1 MINFIEKIS
10 DYFKRKDHADMAIHA
25 WKSAHEESYADFCKR
40 MDAVG
45 KGNLSVLMDIYQMMR
60 DCTPSEAL
68 MLYNWLSDF
77 MNGKDVQNIA
87 DQQWAGRYTDIIAQ
101 CITNKRLWIGI
112 NVKTG
117 TVELLTSPKSELLM
131 VRSETPIE
139 IWNRLPQET
148 RAYLTG
154 QLDVLI
160 RNSKGCYLMSKLER
174 KMVYQ
179 SLTYILRII
188 ILSHAV
194 FVGGLMANLY
204 DYVMEKKETL
214 AYCMYYFVVFDHGL
228 SRMAKL
234 LDCLLNNGEVD
245 NGDMIL
251 IKSCVAALV
260 TQSIEMGT
268 ESKAGWEDAVE
279 TCNPE
284 IWKEFLDLKERGKL
298 KKIGFSLYSPSELE
312 ILLTDDV
319 PFDLVQF
326 PYNVFDR
333 QFEPYLELLHKRGV
347 EIHVRSTF
355 LQGVFFMVRER
366 LPEKLKPLAPYLTK
380 LDDYAQATDMTV
392 AEVALNFNLQNPFID
407 GVLIGVDS
415 VGQLQDNLRN
425 ISERK
430 VELSIDVKEKELLNP
445 GDWK

>member
-131 VRSETPIE
+131 VRSETPSE

-228 SRMAKL
+228 LRMTKL
-234 LDCLLNNGEVD
+234 FNRLLNSEEVD
-245 NGDMIL
+245 HGDIL
-251 IKSCVAALV
+251 LAKSCVTMLANR
-260 TQSIEMGT
+260 SIEMGAET
-268 ESKAGWEDAVE
+268 KADWEDTIE
-279 TCNPE
+279 DCTPE
-284 IWKEFLDLKERGKL
+284 IWKEVMFALRKVKGRRGNRKVIQSLDDILWGGKERIKQGIRLFLEENTEDISLAYLLQSLVKSGKI
-298 KKIGFSLYSPSELE
+298 KASTRYMTFHRAIEQFSQRHYGHDIPQKRYGE
-312 ILLTDDV
+312 I
-319 PFDLVQF
+319 
-326 PYNVFDR
+326 
-333 QFEPYLELLHKRGV
+333 
-347 EIHVRSTF
+347 
-355 LQGVFFMVRER
+355 
-366 LPEKLKPLAPYLTK
+366 
-380 LDDYAQATDMTV
+380 
-392 AEVALNFNLQNPFID
+392 
-407 GVLIGVDS
+407 
-415 VGQLQDNLRN
+415 
-425 ISERK
+425 
-430 VELSIDVKEKELLNP
+430 KELTLNSP
-445 GDWK
+445 QRGSSYTKAKRIIDRWTDYFANNG

>member
-154 QLDVLI
+154 QLDVQT
-160 RNSKGCYLMSKLER
+160 G
-174 KMVYQ
+174 
-179 SLTYILRII
+179 
-188 ILSHAV
+188 
-194 FVGGLMANLY
+194 
-204 DYVMEKKETL
+204 KK
-214 AYCMYYFVVFDHGL
+214 
-228 SRMAKL
+228 
-234 LDCLLNNGEVD
+234 
-245 NGDMIL
+245 
-251 IKSCVAALV
+251 
-260 TQSIEMGT
+260 
-268 ESKAGWEDAVE
+268 
-279 TCNPE
+279 
-284 IWKEFLDLKERGKL
+284 
-298 KKIGFSLYSPSELE
+298 
-312 ILLTDDV
+312 
-319 PFDLVQF
+319 
-326 PYNVFDR
+326 
-333 QFEPYLELLHKRGV
+333 
-347 EIHVRSTF
+347 
-355 LQGVFFMVRER
+355 
-366 LPEKLKPLAPYLTK
+366 
-380 LDDYAQATDMTV
+380 
-392 AEVALNFNLQNPFID
+392 D
-407 GVLIGVDS
+407 GVPIP
-415 VGQLQDNLRN
+415 
-425 ISERK
+425 
-430 VELSIDVKEKELLNP
+430 DVHLTNHYP
-445 GDWK
+445 FSCCFCWWANG